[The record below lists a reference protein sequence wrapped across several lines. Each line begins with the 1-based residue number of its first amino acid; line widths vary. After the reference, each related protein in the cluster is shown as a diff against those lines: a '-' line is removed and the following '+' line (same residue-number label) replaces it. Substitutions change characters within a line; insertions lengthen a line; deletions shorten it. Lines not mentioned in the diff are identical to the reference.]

1 MPSHHN
7 LRQRQ
12 QDRGSRRSASKQ
24 PLTNLPR
31 TKLALPVGQVF
42 QWRVR
47 KQQSRTKVACTYCRR
62 RKLKCEPIY
71 TSNRSEPAQITC
83 GQCESKGEECS
94 RSKNLRPGSIP
105 LCHRQPTGFAD
116 LPEILPR
123 APPIDN
129 WLSEMSD
136 QQPKLI
142 ITQSQHVD
150 EPLLVPLSS
159 AILEVD
165 DLLGYPEVNGGCLAT
180 NELVNS
186 EASVAQNPMM
196 KQEQTES
203 GSIGLDIHL
212 PEDHPQNMEAV
223 GSLFRP
229 IDTRLAKA
237 QEPTVWIRY

>member
-12 QDRGSRRSASKQ
+12 QDRRPRRPASKQ
-24 PLTNLPR
+24 PLTKLPKS
-31 TKLALPVGQVF
+31 KLALPVGEVF
-42 QWRVR
+42 QRRVR
-47 KQQSRTKVACTYCRR
+47 KQHSRTKVACTYCRR

-71 TSNRSEPAQITC
+71 TSKRSEPAQITC

-105 LCHRQPTGFAD
+105 LCYRQPIGFAD
-116 LPEILPR
+116 LPKILPR

-129 WLSEMSD
+129 WFSEMSD
-136 QQPKLI
+136 QQPKSI
-142 ITQSQHVD
+142 ITQSQHV
-150 EPLLVPLSS
+150 EESLPAPLSS

-165 DLLGYPEVNGGCLAT
+165 DLLGYPEVNGRCLAT
-180 NELVNS
+180 NERVNS
-186 EASVAQNPMM
+186 EASVAENPMM

-203 GSIGLDIHL
+203 GSIGLGIHI
-212 PEDHPQNMEAV
+212 PEDHPQSLEAV

-229 IDTRLAKA
+229 IDTGLAKA
-237 QEPTVWIRY
+237 QEPNIPIRY